1 MSLFCNW
8 GRQVKQDVF
17 TIFTATSNNDEGID
31 HIGRKDQVSIVNLVN
46 EGSYAITK
54 FIEAFINT
62 WSGEDRGKNP
72 SSPSAEA
79 G

>member
-1 MSLFCNW
+1 MFA
-8 GRQVKQDVF
+8 
-17 TIFTATSNNDEGID
+17 IFIATSNNNKGLD

-54 FIEAFINT
+54 FIEAFINN
-62 WSGEDRGKNP
+62 WSGEDRGTKP